1 MQFMLSRWC
10 SLLLETYID
19 PFFRSVFFEEKKAEI
34 QVSPPSMSFAPGA
47 PRVIRGFAKH
57 ALRWLSLAPLQWLL
71 AFQWPEGAFL
81 WFPQVPLEVRSGSH
95 EQPGF
100 LYFPI
105 KWHAKGHN
113 KVRVVETPTSWFQ
126 WVMEG
131 LMISSMISSPTLG
144 KFQGKKGFKPAFDLR
159 FFGWTSCMFQLLF
172 PYFLTV
178 ILSTSWNMLRLRF
191 LFGKVAYISRCRFL
205 LSEIA

>member
-10 SLLLETYID
+10 SLFVGDVYWSVLSKR
-19 PFFRSVFFEEKKAEI
+19 FFRRKKGRNPG
-34 QVSPPSMSFAPGA
+34 VSPLYVFRTRGPSGHSWFRKARFAMALFSPFAMSLGVSMTGRDVF
-47 PRVIRGFAKH
+47 VI
-57 ALRWLSLAPLQWLL
+57 S
-71 AFQWPEGAFL
+71 PE
-81 WFPQVPLEVRSGSH
+81 
-95 EQPGF
+95 PGF
-100 LYFPI
+100 LYFPT

-113 KVRVVETPTSWFQ
+113 KVRAVETPTSWFQ

-144 KFQGKKGFKPAFDLR
+144 KFRGKKGFKPAFDLR
-159 FFGWTSCMFQLLF
+159 FFGRTSCMFQLLF

-178 ILSTSWNMLRLRF
+178 ILSTSWNLLRLRF